1 MEFTALT
8 VLCEALLA
16 QPILAVEA
24 EVQEAQLKV
33 GKVALVL

>member
-24 EVQEAQLKV
+24 EVQEVQQKV
-33 GKVALVL
+33 DKVDQD